1 MNPKAFNPSLPS
13 PEPREGDVYAEVE
26 LFEKRFQLKYG
37 YYDERDRAGPPDV
50 IYPDFIKEPVYTS
63 AGEPLATMM
72 QDACPH
78 YLGDTQKKEDA
89 ACGECSFFERG
100 PEWFGRCRSPSNK
113 KNLPLNKPTKNLSS
127 P

>member
-1 MNPKAFNPSLPS
+1 MEQVGAQSN
-13 PEPREGDVYAEVE
+13 EPREDELYAVVTVHGK
-26 LFEKRFQLKYG
+26 LFELRYG
-37 YYDERDRAGPPDV
+37 YYDDRDRGEPPDV
-50 IYPDFIKEPVYTS
+50 IYPDLIKHPVYTDS
-63 AGEPLATMM
+63 GEPLITMM

-113 KNLPLNKPTKNLSS
+113 KALPLNKPTKNLSS